1 VPLPAAAAPPDP
13 LPPPAPPSAAPPLPL
28 VVGLVPEPPEEV
40 AELVD
45 VGVLVL
51 VVVGVLVGVLVV
63 VVVLVLVLVLV
74 EALVLV
80 EVGEVLVDVEVVDVR
95 HSCSASRDAVA
106 APCLRLAAS
115 AELTDRG
122 RLAIALFSDVEALA
136 AASH

>member
-1 VPLPAAAAPPDP
+1 
-13 LPPPAPPSAAPPLPL
+13 
-28 VVGLVPEPPEEV
+28 VGLVPEPPEEV

-51 VVVGVLVGVLVV
+51 VEVGVLVGVLVV
-63 VVVLVLVLVLV
+63 VVVLVLVLV
-74 EALVLV
+74 EMLVLV

-122 RLAIALFSDVEALA
+122 RLAIALFSDVDALA